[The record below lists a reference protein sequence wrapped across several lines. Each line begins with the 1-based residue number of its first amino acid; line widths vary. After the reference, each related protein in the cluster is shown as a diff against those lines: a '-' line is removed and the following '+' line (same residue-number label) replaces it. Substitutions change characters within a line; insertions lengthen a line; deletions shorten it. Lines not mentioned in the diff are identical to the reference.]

1 MEVLLYNLWSCYL
14 DGRPLLRDI
23 FSSPRGCCGERDNKY
38 RVSDVFKVLIVRP
51 NTDTRT
57 ISIYESFQANAKH
70 FFVVIIFFSLVPSL
84 PPTNL
89 AAYNTS
95 STSLMVTW
103 NPVPQGFTHG
113 IVLGYMVLYK
123 RERDVNESYSNI
135 TSVVTSAQ
143 LTNLDKF
150 TMYGIKV
157 SAFTIKGNG
166 AMTNYTYERT
176 HEDG

>member
-1 MEVLLYNLWSCYL
+1 M
-14 DGRPLLRDI
+14 
-23 FSSPRGCCGERDNKY
+23 
-38 RVSDVFKVLIVRP
+38 
-51 NTDTRT
+51 
-57 ISIYESFQANAKH
+57 
-70 FFVVIIFFSLVPSL
+70 VIIFFSLVPSL

-89 AAYNTS
+89 SAYNTS

-150 TMYGIKV
+150 TMYSIKV
-157 SAFTIKGNG
+157 LAFTIKGNG

>member
-1 MEVLLYNLWSCYL
+1 MSLFKLMRNLFRGYN
-14 DGRPLLRDI
+14 
-23 FSSPRGCCGERDNKY
+23 
-38 RVSDVFKVLIVRP
+38 
-51 NTDTRT
+51 
-57 ISIYESFQANAKH
+57 
-70 FFVVIIFFSLVPSL
+70 FFSLVPSL

-135 TSVVTSAQ
+135 TSVVTTAQ

-150 TMYGIKV
+150 TMYSIKV
-157 SAFTIKGNG
+157 LAFTIKGNG